1 MSQKTENELLFTR
14 EVLCAMIKLS
24 IDDARKDFSKFLRQ
38 NTKNTQEKHQIDA
51 IHFIKSDGF
60 KDICNILGLPT
71 DKFRRKA
78 LL

>member
-14 EVLCAMIKLS
+14 EVLCAMIELS
-24 IDDARKDFSKFLRQ
+24 IHDARKDCSKFLRQ

-60 KDICNILGLPT
+60 KDICNALGLPA
-71 DKFRRKA
+71 DKFRKKA
-78 LL
+78 FV